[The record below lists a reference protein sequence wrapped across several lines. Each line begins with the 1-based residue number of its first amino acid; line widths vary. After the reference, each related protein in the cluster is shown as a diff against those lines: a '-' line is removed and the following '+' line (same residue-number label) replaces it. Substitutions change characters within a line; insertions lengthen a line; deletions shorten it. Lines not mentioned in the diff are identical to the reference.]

1 MRCLPPPSLTSA
13 LSPWIAFT
21 LASCGATASLTHFP
35 NATHEL
41 ASSTELYRGGPQQ
54 ARPADRRLDAGTL
67 VRVIETAGSYTL
79 IELEDGDGG
88 YVLTNAL
95 LPLKA
100 R

>member
-1 MRCLPPPSLTSA
+1 MRRRPSLPSPLVSSLA
-13 LSPWIAFT
+13 LA

-41 ASSTELYRGGPQQ
+41 ASSTEFYRGGPQQ

-79 IELEDGDGG
+79 VELEDGVGG